1 MAITAAFVVSASVI
15 TERSGPVIGALV
27 ATLPISA
34 GPSYVFLA
42 LDHDAAFIAEGAL
55 ASLPINA
62 ATIIL
67 GLTYVVLAQRQNA
80 LVSCLGAVAVWIAL
94 ASIIRSVQ
102 WTLAGGLIANAI
114 AFAICVPLLRRF
126 RHVRMPLITRRWY
139 DIPLRA
145 ALVATLVATVVTS
158 SGWVGPKIS
167 GIIAL
172 FPVVFT
178 SMMLILHPRIG
189 GPPTAAVI
197 ANSAGGLMGLG
208 IAIAMINVASLR
220 FGSAIGFSVALAI
233 CVSWNLGLWW
243 WGRRKL
249 VRRSATHCQTLMVRS
264 ASSANQESP
273 AAAILRDAAR
283 RRAAPQD
290 EVGECFGS
298 SPSTLH
304 EWFRPDERR
313 GSAASP
319 DVSALCH
326 KFGSYRCRQTR

>member
-1 MAITAAFVVSASVI
+1 MSPDFAFILILGFRMAITAAFVVSASVI

-62 ATIIL
+62 VTVFL
-67 GLTYVVLAQRQNA
+67 GLTYVVLAQRRSA

-94 ASIIRSVQ
+94 ASGVRMIHWSLI
-102 WTLAGGLIANAI
+102 GGLTANVM

-126 RHVRMPLITRRWY
+126 RHVKMPLITRRWY

-145 ALVATLVATVVTS
+145 ALVATLVATVVTL
-158 SGWVGPKIS
+158 SGWVGPKVS

-189 GPPTAAVI
+189 GPPTAAVL

-208 IAIAMINVASLR
+208 IAISALHVAALK
-220 FGSAIGFSVALAI
+220 FGSVIGLSLALMI

-243 WGRRKL
+243 IGRRR
-249 VRRSATHCQTLMVRS
+249 VMR
-264 ASSANQESP
+264 
-273 AAAILRDAAR
+273 
-283 RRAAPQD
+283 
-290 EVGECFGS
+290 
-298 SPSTLH
+298 
-304 EWFRPDERR
+304 
-313 GSAASP
+313 
-319 DVSALCH
+319 
-326 KFGSYRCRQTR
+326 

>member
-1 MAITAAFVVSASVI
+1 MGPGLRRDDKNMSPELAFLLTLLLRMAITAAFVVSASVI

-62 ATIIL
+62 ATIFL
-67 GLTYVVLAQRQNA
+67 GLTYVVLAQRMSVI
-80 LVSCLGAVAVWIAL
+80 VSCGVAVMVWIAL
-94 ASIIRSVQ
+94 ATIIRSVP
-102 WTLAGGLIANAI
+102 WTLASGLIVNAI

-126 RHVRMPLITRRWY
+126 RHVKMPLITRRWY

-145 ALVATLVATVVTS
+145 ALVSLLVATVVTT

-172 FPVVFT
+172 FPIVFT
-178 SMMLILHPRIG
+178 SLMLILHPRIG

-208 IAIAMINVASLR
+208 IAIAALNVAATQ
-220 FGSAIGFSVALAI
+220 FGSVIGLGLALSI
-233 CVSWNLGLWW
+233 CVGWNLGLWW
-243 WGRRKL
+243 WGRRK
-249 VRRSATHCQTLMVRS
+249 VAH
-264 ASSANQESP
+264 
-273 AAAILRDAAR
+273 
-283 RRAAPQD
+283 
-290 EVGECFGS
+290 
-298 SPSTLH
+298 
-304 EWFRPDERR
+304 
-313 GSAASP
+313 
-319 DVSALCH
+319 
-326 KFGSYRCRQTR
+326 